1 MGWRGLAVM
10 VGFVVASFVAGLA
23 LFSGRG
29 DGVKRPAFVP
39 AKAAYVDGLVAQIGS
54 DRVVIQRSGGQ
65 EVELVI
71 TLRRA
76 GQVDIPHLV
85 NFHEARNEPV
95 RVYYERRHG
104 QLLAVGDVDLPSGP
118 QPPNRGF

>member
-10 VGFVVASFVAGLA
+10 VGFVVASFVAGLV
-23 LFSGRG
+23 LFSGQG

-54 DRVVIQRSGGQ
+54 DRVVMQRSGGQ

-76 GQVDIPHLV
+76 GRVDIPHLGACDRPRS
-85 NFHEARNEPV
+85 EPARL
-95 RVYYERRHG
+95 YYQR
-104 QLLAVGDVDLPSGP
+104 
-118 QPPNRGF
+118 